1 MQALAQDAKVLVV
14 GAGAMGSGIAQVAAV
29 AGHPVYLY
37 DTRSDAIERGRAGIA
52 KDLRFLAGKGKLTEA
67 AAEAAIARVRGVT
80 MLSDAS
86 DATLAIEA
94 IVENLEVKQK
104 LFAELEGLLGEGA
117 ILATNTSSLSITA
130 MGAALAR
137 PERLAGQHFFN
148 PAPRM
153 KLVEIVSGLATDPAI
168 AATLHA
174 TAKAWGK
181 VAVHARST
189 PGFIVNR
196 VARPYYAEA
205 QRVLAEGAADP
216 ATLDAALRDGCG
228 FPMGPFELMDLIGH
242 DVNFAVTASVFDA
255 YFGDKRFTP
264 SLIQQ
269 ELVAAGRL
277 GRKSG
282 LGFYDYRDDADKP
295 AARVE
300 AARTGEALVS
310 VVGDLGV
317 AAPLIGRLEAGGVE
331 VRRIEAT
338 GAAVGHA
345 HGWIEIGSS
354 RVALTDGR
362 TATRRA
368 GEEGVANLVLLDLCL
383 DFEKTARLTLA
394 RADQCGQGAWEAVV
408 GTLQKAG
415 LAVARMDDVAGLIG
429 MRTVAMLANEAA
441 DAVLAGIG
449 SATDIDTAMRFGT
462 NYPKGPLAWAD
473 QLGARAVVTV
483 LQNLRAHYGE
493 ERYRVS
499 PLLQR
504 QHFNGA
510 SFHD

>member
-1 MQALAQDAKVLVV
+1 MTALSTDTKVLVI
-14 GAGAMGSGIAQVAAV
+14 GAGAMGSGIAHVAAV
-29 AGHPVYLY
+29 AGHAVYLY
-37 DTRSDAIERGRAGIA
+37 DTRAEAIDKGRAGIE
-52 KDLRFLAGKGKLTEA
+52 KDLKFLASKGKLSEDA
-67 AAEAAIARVRGVT
+67 AQAALDRVTGVT
-80 MLSDAS
+80 TLSDAR
-86 DATLAIEA
+86 DAGLVIEA
-94 IVENLEVKQK
+94 IVENLEVKQT
-104 LFAELEGLLGEGA
+104 LFAELENLLGEQA

-130 MGAALAR
+130 MGAPLAR
-137 PERLAGQHFFN
+137 PERLAGMHFFN

-168 AATLHA
+168 AETLHA

-181 VAVHARST
+181 VAVYARST

-196 VARPYYAEA
+196 VARPFYGEA
-205 QRVLAEGAADP
+205 QRVLGENAGDP

-242 DVNFAVTASVFDA
+242 DVNFAVSSSVYAA

-269 ELVAAGRL
+269 ELVFAGRL

-282 LGFYDYRDDADKP
+282 RGFYDYAPGADKP
-295 AARVE
+295 APRVE
-300 AARTGEALVS
+300 PEQAAES
-310 VVGDLGV
+310 VISAVGDLGV
-317 AAPLIGRLEAGGVE
+317 AAPLIGRLEAAGIE
-331 VRRIEAT
+331 VRRVE
-338 GAAVGHA
+338 GVGVAAGGA
-345 HGWIEIGSS
+345 HGWLEIGGA
-354 RVALTDGR
+354 RVALSDGR

-368 GEEGVANLVLLDLCL
+368 AEEGVPNLVLFDLCL
-383 DFEKTARLTLA
+383 DFERTPRLTLS
-394 RADQCGQGAWEAVV
+394 RADHCGLGAWESAV

-415 LAVARMDDVAGLIG
+415 LVVGRIDDVAGLVAL
-429 MRTVAMLANEAA
+429 RTVAMLANEGA

-449 SATDIDTAMRFGT
+449 TAADIDTAMRYGT

-473 QLGARAVVTV
+473 QLGARFVVTV
-483 LQNLRAHYGE
+483 LSNLREHYGE

-504 QHFNGA
+504 QFYSGA
-510 SFHD
+510 SFHE